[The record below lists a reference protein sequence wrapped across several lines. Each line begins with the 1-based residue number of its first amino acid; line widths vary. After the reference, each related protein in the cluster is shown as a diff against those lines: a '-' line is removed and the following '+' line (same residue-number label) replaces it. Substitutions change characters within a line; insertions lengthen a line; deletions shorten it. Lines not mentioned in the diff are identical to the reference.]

1 MSRVTP
7 TASLTFATLYLGLIL
22 GVRPIEVVATG
33 PVADVAFELDGREV
47 ARVFDRPYRQP
58 LDFGV
63 EYAPHELVA
72 RAHDAKGKE
81 IALARQW
88 INLPRPPAEVQIVLE
103 KDKSGKAVAV
113 GLAWASRMGPRP
125 TGVVL
130 TFDGRP
136 LPVDIARHARLPE
149 YDASLPHVVSAEVE
163 FPGGLHGRAD
173 RVLGGGSADEAGSE
187 LTAVPVR
194 GPNERPPSVE
204 SLQGRFRKNGEALRV
219 VAVERGPA
227 LVFLVRDPA
236 ENKEAFRRFGPY
248 DHNLAR
254 AETRLEI
261 EDRIQLVWPLAK
273 EIPDQSASNVLFDTA
288 EIIHGV
294 STNFLFALLQSGSAA
309 AGTGERRFADAVAVA
324 GVSAAANGSRR
335 AVVLVLGEARPGS
348 QQPGPCLDPALPGA
362 HPRAALRLVAFPGEA
377 AEAAAGGG
385 MERVRGHLDARQAS
399 RRCQPRAERPVA
411 AIDRVDRGAAPA
423 PGHHAGGCGRRVRDR
438 ALSQREGAGT
448 SAYDVKLVSTSRTA
462 KLQA

>member
-1 MSRVTP
+1 MPGTP

-103 KDKSGKAVAV
+103 KDKSGKVVAV

-130 TFDGRP
+130 TFDGQP
-136 LPVDIARHARLPE
+136 LPVDIARRARLPE

-194 GPNERPPSVE
+194 GPNDRAPSVE

-248 DHNLAR
+248 DHDLAR

-294 STNFLFALLQSGSAA
+294 STNFLYALLKSGTAP
-309 AGTGERRFADAVAVA
+309 AGAGERRFADAVAVA

-335 AVVLVLGEARPGS
+335 AVVLVLGEGDRDHSSRAPSSIRHYLERIHVPLYVWSLSRGT
-348 QQPGPCLDPALPGA
+348 PPKLP
-362 HPRAALRLVAFPGEA
+362 PA
-377 AEAAAGGG
+377 AEWNEYDDISTVGKL
-385 MERVRGHLDARQAS
+385 HDAAS
-399 RRCQPRAERPVA
+399 RVQNDLSRQSIVWIEGRHLPQD
-411 AIDRVDRGAAPA
+411 ITLVD
-423 PGHHAGGCGRRVRDR
+423 AGDGFGIAR
-438 ALSQREGAGT
+438 
-448 SAYDVKLVSTSRTA
+448 
-462 KLQA
+462 